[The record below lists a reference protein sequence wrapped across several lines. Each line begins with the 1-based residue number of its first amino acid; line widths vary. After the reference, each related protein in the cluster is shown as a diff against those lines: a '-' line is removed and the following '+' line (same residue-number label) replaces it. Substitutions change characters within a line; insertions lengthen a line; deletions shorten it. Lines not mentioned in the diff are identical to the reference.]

1 MTELW
6 KALPSWVR
14 NIVVPIMAIVV
25 AWWVLS
31 ALVGIVFGLM
41 SFIIKA
47 LVVVGLGAVVVI
59 LVKKASK
66 S

>member
-6 KALPSWVR
+6 KALPGWVR
-14 NIVVPIMAIVV
+14 NIVVPIAAIII

-31 ALVGIVFGLM
+31 ALVGIFFGLLGM
-41 SFIIKA
+41 LIKL

>member
-1 MTELW
+1 MSELW
-6 KALPSWVR
+6 KALPGWVR
-14 NIVVPIMAIVV
+14 NIVVPIAAIII

-31 ALVGIVFGLM
+31 ALVGIFFGLLGM
-41 SFIIKA
+41 LIKL